1 MPAPVQ
7 SNKMSV
13 VFTHTPMM
21 FVSVNGTVTATKAH
35 RGKHIL
41 CLFVVYL
48 TVHRP
53 IIVGSIDGQHNCDDA
68 KLRVP
73 LSDIVLESWGC
84 ATGSLH
90 SLISTRERQRK
101 DEEQVRR
108 CKTACWSHRCA
119 VSATEDRT
127 RRGSSACNIWRV
139 HSSWGSNSMSGT
151 PVVSKTHTHAHEHAT
166 CPPL

>member
-1 MPAPVQ
+1 
-7 SNKMSV
+7 
-13 VFTHTPMM
+13 MM
-21 FVSVNGTVTATKAH
+21 ILFSVNGTGTVPETAPKAH
-35 RGKHIL
+35 RGKQLLH
-41 CLFVVYL
+41 LFVLYL
-48 TVHRP
+48 SEHRP
-53 IIVGSIDGQHNCDDA
+53 IIVGSKDGQHNCGDA
-68 KLRVP
+68 NLRVP
-73 LSDIVLESWGC
+73 PSDSVVESWGC

>member
-1 MPAPVQ
+1 ML
-7 SNKMSV
+7 SS
-13 VFTHTPMM
+13 HTDDVC
-21 FVSVNGTVTATKAH
+21 FRQRYCTVAVTATKAH
-35 RGKHIL
+35 RGQHIL

-73 LSDIVLESWGC
+73 LSDIVIESWGC